1 MDALMEIEQDK
12 ETKLESA
19 KIEDGF
25 YNIIGGQRFSAA
37 RKLSVINP
45 ATGKELATVPDVDA
59 ASLDDA
65 VDAAR
70 KAFPAWRALPLARR
84 KEFLKDALTEID
96 RHAEELSVLLTAEQG
111 RPLFQARWEIDLLTK
126 RFGPAFMQMDIPEI
140 EQELAD
146 IGHVFKRYTPI
157 GVVGAITPWNLPVLI
172 SFIKTLPALLAGNT
186 VVLKPSPFTP
196 LTVLRISDYIHDLL
210 PPGVL
215 NTVTGGDELGPWM
228 TSHPG
233 IDHISFTGSTAT
245 GKRVLASASATL
257 KHVALELGGN
267 DPGIILADV
276 DPHAIAQDLFNSM
289 FLLSGQGCIC
299 LKRLYIHE
307 DIYPALTNAL
317 VAVARSAKVGSGL
330 DPDTVLGPVQNRLQ
344 YQRLQSVWEEIR
356 KSGATILFRGDVP
369 TNEKGFFFPVTL
381 LDNPPEDASYV
392 AQEVFGP
399 IRSVFKY
406 KTVDEAIRRA
416 NNTSYGLGASV
427 WGKNPGELQRVAR
440 QLEAGT
446 VWINQHLVRNPFVP
460 ASAYKN
466 SGIGV
471 ELGEEGILEFCHI
484 QVIGTQKW

>member
-1 MDALMEIEQDK
+1 MHTLMELEQDK

-19 KIEDGF
+19 QIEDGF
-25 YNIIGGQRFSAA
+25 YDIIGGQRFSAA

-45 ATGKELATVPDVDA
+45 ATGKELATVSDIDA
-59 ASLDDA
+59 ATLDDA

-70 KAFPAWRALPLARR
+70 KAFLPWRAFQLARR
-84 KEFLKDALTEID
+84 KEILNEALTEID

-140 EQELAD
+140 EQDLAD

-196 LTVLRISDYIHDLL
+196 LTVLRISDYIRDLL

-233 IDHISFTGSTAT
+233 IDHITFTGSTAT
-245 GKRVLASASATL
+245 GKRVMASASATL
-257 KHVALELGGN
+257 KHVSLELGGN
-267 DPGIILADV
+267 DPGIILADA

-307 DIYPALTNAL
+307 DIYAALTNAL
-317 VAVARSAKVGSGL
+317 VAVARSAKVGNGL
-330 DPDTVLGPVQNRLQ
+330 DPNTVLGPVQNHLQ
-344 YQRLQSVWEEIR
+344 YQRLQSTWEEIR
-356 KSGATILFRGDVP
+356 KSRATILFRGDVP

-392 AQEVFGP
+392 AQEIFGP

-427 WGKNPGELQRVAR
+427 WGKNSDELQRVAC

-446 VWINQHLVRNPFVP
+446 VWINQHLVRNPLVP

-471 ELGEEGILEFCHI
+471 ELGEEGVLEFCHI
-484 QVIGTQKW
+484 QVIGSQKW

>member
-1 MDALMEIEQDK
+1 MHTLMEIEQDK

-25 YNIIGGQRFSAA
+25 YDIIGGQRFSAA

-45 ATGKELATVPDVDA
+45 ATGNELATVPDVDA
-59 ASLDDA
+59 ASLDDV

-70 KAFPAWRALPLARR
+70 KAFPAWRALPLTRR
-84 KEFLKDALTEID
+84 KEILNEALTEID

-126 RFGPAFMQMDIPEI
+126 RFGPAFLQMDIPEI
-140 EQELAD
+140 EQDVAD

-196 LTVLRISDYIHDLL
+196 LTVLRISDYIRGLL
-210 PPGVL
+210 PSGVL

-245 GKRVLASASATL
+245 GKRVLESASATL

-267 DPGIILADV
+267 DPGIILADA

-330 DPDTVLGPVQNRLQ
+330 DPDTVLGPVQNHLQ

-427 WGKNPGELQRVAR
+427 WGKNSDKLQRVAR

-446 VWINQHLVRNPFVP
+446 VWINQHLVRNPLVP

-484 QVIGTQKW
+484 QVIGTQNW